1 MLDLWF
7 KDAVIYCLDVETYAD
22 SDGDGVG
29 DFVGL
34 ARRLDYLAGLG
45 VTCLWLLPFCASP
58 NRDNGYDVSDY
69 YSIDPR
75 FGNLGDFVEFTHQA
89 SQRGMRVIVDL
100 VVNHTSDQHPWFQM
114 ACKDPRGKF
123 HDYYVWSDKKPKDDD
138 GVVFPGVQKSTWTYN
153 KQAGAYYFHHF
164 YDCQPDLNIGN
175 PAVREEILK
184 IMGFWIQLGVSGF
197 RLDAAPFLVDMTGI
211 ERRDLK
217 DPMDFLTQMREFLSW
232 RSRDAIILAEANLPP
247 NEVKA
252 YFGDSDRFHMMFNFF
267 LNQHL
272 FLALAQEEATPIVKA
287 LRTVPTPPRM
297 AQWAVFLRNHDEID
311 LGRLSD
317 DERQA
322 VFAEMGPERDQQ
334 LYDRGIRRRLAPM
347 LHGDRRRVELAF
359 SLLFTLPGTPVFWYG
374 DEIGMGDDLSLPERE
389 SVRTPMQWSDRDN
402 GGFSTAPKDRLVYP
416 VVDRGAYS
424 YEHVN
429 VAVQRRDPQS
439 QLNWVERIIRTRK
452 ECSEFGWATPHH
464 LRMKQPNILA
474 LCYEWQG
481 GAVLAIHNLSGEGA
495 VIDLN
500 LSDHQAERIVDL
512 LGDRSYHQLEDG
524 RCELL
529 LEGYGYRWFRLDGAR
544 YSAG

>member
-1 MLDLWF
+1 
-7 KDAVIYCLDVETYAD
+7 
-22 SDGDGVG
+22 
-29 DFVGL
+29 
-34 ARRLDYLAGLG
+34 
-45 VTCLWLLPFCASP
+45 
-58 NRDNGYDVSDY
+58 
-69 YSIDPR
+69 
-75 FGNLGDFVEFTHQA
+75 
-89 SQRGMRVIVDL
+89 
-100 VVNHTSDQHPWFQM
+100 
-114 ACKDPRGKF
+114 
-123 HDYYVWSDKKPKDDD
+123 
-138 GVVFPGVQKSTWTYN
+138 
-153 KQAGAYYFHHF
+153 
-164 YDCQPDLNIGN
+164 
-175 PAVREEILK
+175 
-184 IMGFWIQLGVSGF
+184 
-197 RLDAAPFLVDMTGI
+197 
-211 ERRDLK
+211 
-217 DPMDFLTQMREFLSW
+217 MDFLTQMREFLSW

-287 LRTVPTPPRM
+287 LRMVPTPPRM

-317 DERQA
+317 EERQA
-322 VFAEMGPERDQQ
+322 VFADMGPEKDQQ

-389 SVRTPMQWSDRDN
+389 AVRTPMQWSDRDN

-429 VAVQRRDPQS
+429 VAVQRRDPDS